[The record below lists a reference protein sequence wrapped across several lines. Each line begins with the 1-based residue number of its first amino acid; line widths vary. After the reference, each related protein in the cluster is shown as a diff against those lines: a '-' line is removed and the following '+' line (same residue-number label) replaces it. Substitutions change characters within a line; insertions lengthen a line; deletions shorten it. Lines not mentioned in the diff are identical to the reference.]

1 MTIREITDTT
11 LEQTCDACGRVR
23 SANLEDLS
31 VGTAI
36 ETDLGTDLNADVI
49 PLPNCDQCGAV
60 EFLIPSAE
68 DAPDYPSQGSFGHKH
83 AILVDVLYDR
93 LVQRGRVTD
102 GIEAS
107 GLKKKKRTEQE
118 INRWFQEG
126 LRLAEPFSRE
136 PRNDKKTKDNEETSD
151 VQ

>member
-36 ETDLGTDLNADVI
+36 ETDLDTDLNADVI
-49 PLPNCDQCGAV
+49 PLPTCDQCGAV
-60 EFLIPSAE
+60 EFLIPTPE
-68 DAPDYPSQGSFGHKH
+68 DASEYPAQGSFGHKH

-93 LVQRGRVTD
+93 LIQRGRVTS
-102 GIEAS
+102 GIEVS

-118 INRWFQEG
+118 IKQWFKDG
-126 LRLAEPFSRE
+126 LRLPSSTQTSTSAG
-136 PRNDKKTKDNEETSD
+136 NANKNTDKQKE
-151 VQ
+151 